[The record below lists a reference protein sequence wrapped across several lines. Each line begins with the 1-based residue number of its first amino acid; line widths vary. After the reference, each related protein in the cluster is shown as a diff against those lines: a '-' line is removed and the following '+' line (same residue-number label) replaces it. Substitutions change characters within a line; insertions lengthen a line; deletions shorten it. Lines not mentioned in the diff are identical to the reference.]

1 MKANSLATILSV
13 PEASVKTI
21 RRTLSPGLHRYVAI
35 VADTPTAV
43 TSGQPASQSRDILP
57 IAVVG
62 DERLLWGQHRKGT
75 RNRSSHRFAVGPP
88 NSAEPASHLSLP
100 ASRFAALTA
109 APPLYSRRASR
120 WPVVGPLARHVI
132 RDVEDLLGKRE
143 RYPRA
148 PSPRAC
154 SCGESPSAL
163 LDQMGDHRCN
173 QPHA

>member
-1 MKANSLATILSV
+1 MATILSV

-62 DERLLWGQHRKGT
+62 NERLIWGNTGKG
-75 RNRSSHRFAVGPP
+75 REIALHIDLLSVPRIPP
-88 NSAEPASHLSLP
+88 EPASHLSLP
-100 ASRFAALTA
+100 ASRSAALTA

-120 WPVVGPLARHVI
+120 WPVVGPLARRVI
-132 RDVEDLLGKRE
+132 RDVEDLLAKSE
-143 RYPRA
+143 RCPHA
-148 PSPRAC
+148 PPSRAC
-154 SCGESPSAL
+154 SSGEIPSAL
-163 LDQMGDHRCN
+163 LDQMGDHRCS
-173 QPHA
+173 